1 MIKLEIRIN
10 VIDLE
15 LVYDTQFKGKG
26 VIDTVIILMTKD
38 NNRLNDLIT
47 D

>member
-38 NNRLNDLIT
+38 NNRLIDLIT

>member
-1 MIKLEIRIN
+1 VIKLEIRIN

>member
-1 MIKLEIRIN
+1 MKLENRIN

-15 LVYDTQFKGKG
+15 LVYDTQFKGKS

-38 NNRLNDLIT
+38 NNRLIDLIT